1 MTFRR
6 PILGRILL
14 RMRSLAAT
22 PAPATRPTP
31 ADDDA
36 PGAWPGF
43 VPAPRPHA
51 APIQLVPD
59 DAGPPAACMQPV
71 PDKPRSPAPTSP
83 EAVIERLRQR
93 IRTRRLS
100 ARTEETYLR
109 WARRYI
115 DFHGR
120 RHPAALGRI
129 ELHRFVAHLV
139 EREGLSAQSVNQAA
153 SSVAFMY
160 RELYAQE
167 LGGRDGARGKEPDV
181 LPKYATPQE
190 IGRVL
195 ARLRGLPLVASML
208 MYGSGT
214 RIAETLA
221 VRVKDVSLENR
232 ELHVRS
238 GKGARD
244 RTTVIASAATPMIRE
259 QIRSVAALHAG
270 DLAAGGGWAPLPGA
284 LHRKD
289 PRAGW
294 DLGWQ
299 YLFPSTKTSID
310 EKTGQRGR
318 RHLHATVVQC
328 AVKRAARAA
337 GVPRPVTC
345 HILRHCFATELLRNG
360 CDIKL
365 LQRLMGHRDLRTT
378 SRYLHILDRPGVAVV
393 SPLDRLPSLPAE
405 DAAP

>member
-1 MTFRR
+1 M
-6 PILGRILL
+6 LGRILIG
-14 RMRSLAAT
+14 MRSLVPT
-22 PAPATRPTP
+22 LAPTE
-31 ADDDA
+31 
-36 PGAWPGF
+36 
-43 VPAPRPHA
+43 PRPHA
-51 APIQLVPD
+51 AHIHLVPD
-59 DAGPPAACMQPV
+59 EPPTPAAW
-71 PDKPRSPAPTSP
+71 SPQ
-83 EAVIERLRQR
+83 AVIERLRSR

-100 ARTEETYLR
+100 PRTEETYLR
-109 WARRYI
+109 WSRRYL

-120 RHPAALGRI
+120 RHPAALGRV
-129 ELHRFVAHLV
+129 ELRRFVTHLV

-160 RELYAQE
+160 RELYGQE

-181 LPKYATPQE
+181 LPKYATPEE

-195 ARLRGLPLVASML
+195 VRLRGLPLIASML

-244 RTTVIASAATPMIRE
+244 RTTVVASAAIPVLRD
-259 QIRSVAALHAG
+259 QIRLVAELHAN
-270 DLAAGGGWAPLPGA
+270 DVAAGGGWAPLPGA

-289 PRAGW
+289 PHAGW

-299 YLFPSTKTSID
+299 YVFPSTKTSVD
-310 EKTGQRGR
+310 EKTGRSGR

-337 GVPRPVTC
+337 RVPRPVTC
-345 HILRHCFATELLRNG
+345 HVLRHCFATELLRNG

-393 SPLDRLPSLPAE
+393 SPLDRLPSVAE

>member
-1 MTFRR
+1 
-6 PILGRILL
+6 
-14 RMRSLAAT
+14 
-22 PAPATRPTP
+22 
-31 ADDDA
+31 
-36 PGAWPGF
+36 
-43 VPAPRPHA
+43 
-51 APIQLVPD
+51 
-59 DAGPPAACMQPV
+59 
-71 PDKPRSPAPTSP
+71 
-83 EAVIERLRQR
+83 
-93 IRTRRLS
+93 
-100 ARTEETYLR
+100 
-109 WARRYI
+109 
-115 DFHGR
+115 
-120 RHPAALGRI
+120 
-129 ELHRFVAHLV
+129 
-139 EREGLSAQSVNQAA
+139 
-153 SSVAFMY
+153 
-160 RELYAQE
+160 
-167 LGGRDGARGKEPDV
+167 
-181 LPKYATPQE
+181 
-190 IGRVL
+190 
-195 ARLRGLPLVASML
+195 ML

-214 RIAETLA
+214 RIAETLN

-289 PRAGW
+289 PSAGW

-299 YLFPSTKTSID
+299 YLFPSIKTRVD
-310 EKTGQRGR
+310 EKTGRRGR

-328 AVKRAARAA
+328 AVKRAARGA

-345 HILRHCFATELLRNG
+345 HVLRHCFATELLRNG

-405 DAAP
+405 DAPP